1 MIGLDYSKKGN
12 TSMGNLMEVLAENGY
27 ACNICYAQEYGI
39 NLISSRPS
47 TMCAEHKQEWTAE
60 KNMGE
65 NY

>member
-1 MIGLDYSKKGN
+1 
-12 TSMGNLMEVLAENGY
+12 MGNLMEALAENGY
-27 ACNICYAQEYGI
+27 ACNICYAQEYAI

-47 TMCAEHKQEWTAE
+47 TMCAEHYQEWSEE